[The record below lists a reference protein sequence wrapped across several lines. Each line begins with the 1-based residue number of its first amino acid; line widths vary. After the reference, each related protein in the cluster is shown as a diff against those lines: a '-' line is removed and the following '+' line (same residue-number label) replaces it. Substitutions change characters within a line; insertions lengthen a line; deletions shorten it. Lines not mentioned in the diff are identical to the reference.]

1 MMNTGDMAP
10 VRPSSSRLAIACGS
24 WAMMPTKM
32 ISEMPL
38 PMPRAV
44 ICSPSHIRNRVPP
57 TMVIT
62 VTARK
67 NMPGSTTAEPDGPV
81 IASRPDRQ
89 APGLEHGQSPRSGS
103 GCTG

>member
-1 MMNTGDMAP
+1 
-10 VRPSSSRLAIACGS
+10 
-24 WAMMPTKM
+24 MMPMKM

-62 VTARK
+62 AVSRK
-67 NMPGSTTAEPDGPV
+67 NSPGSITAEPDGPL
-81 IASRPDRQ
+81 IASNPIAKPQ
-89 APGLEHGQSPRSGS
+89 A
-103 GCTG
+103 